1 MVRRWIV
8 AAGRADRLRGADQ
21 VFWSDWLVLLA
32 TEIAVVQTC
41 AAVTGSG
48 AAPLVSGGEPV
59 GSGVG

>member
-1 MVRRWIV
+1 M
-8 AAGRADRLRGADQ
+8 AGRADRLRGADQ

-32 TEIAVVQTC
+32 TEIAVVQAC